1 MGSNEE
7 ASRLSGIKVSKYKFL
22 VCNFRFLAAIAAIV
36 TASRTNLGSPNMGV
50 AWELMPLQP
59 L

>member
-7 ASRLSGIKVSKYKFL
+7 ASRLSGIKVSKYKFWYAISGS
-22 VCNFRFLAAIAAIV
+22 FIAAIV